1 MGKTWRKE
9 RYESDENSG
18 RSFIKSQKRYWVEQ
32 EIVEEFG
39 HFDRELYDQLGSEDE
54 ELKNNK

>member
-18 RSFIKSQKRYWVEQ
+18 RSFAKSQKRHWTDQ
-32 EIVEEFG
+32 EIIDEYRYDVPEYEDVEME
-39 HFDRELYDQLGSEDE
+39 
-54 ELKNNK
+54 NNK